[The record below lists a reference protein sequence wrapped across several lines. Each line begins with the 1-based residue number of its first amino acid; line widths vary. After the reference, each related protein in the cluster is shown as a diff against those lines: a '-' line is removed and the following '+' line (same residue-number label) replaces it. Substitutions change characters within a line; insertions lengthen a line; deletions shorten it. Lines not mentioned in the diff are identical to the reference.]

1 MNSEKVR
8 TYLDSGLE
16 KIDEKTL
23 EDLKTARN
31 NALSRYSAHAL
42 AIEGH
47 GLFHF
52 HHPRI
57 GIWLPTAALILGLCA
72 ILYWGAMKNE
82 NQPLPLDA
90 NDDAALLSDDLPVPA
105 YTDQKFFD
113 SWLKHSNR

>member
-1 MNSEKVR
+1 MNSEKIKA
-8 TYLDSGLE
+8 YLDAGLE
-16 KIDEKTL
+16 RIDEKTL
-23 EDLKTARN
+23 EDLQAARK

-57 GIWLPTAALILGLCA
+57 SVWLPTAALILGLCA
-72 ILYWGAMKNE
+72 ILYWGTMKNE
-82 NQPLPLDA
+82 SPAPDA

-113 SWLKHSNR
+113 SWLKRSDR

>member
-1 MNSEKVR
+1 MNSEKIR
-8 TYLDSGLE
+8 PYLDAGLE
-16 KIDEKTL
+16 KIDERTL

-31 NALSRYSAHAL
+31 VALSRYSAHAL

-52 HHPRI
+52 HHTRI

-72 ILYWGAMKNE
+72 ILYWGTARNDP
-82 NQPLPLDA
+82 QPLDA

-113 SWLKHSNR
+113 SWLKHSGR